1 MVNAVVLA
9 GDTGYCEGSLG
20 EYLDNKAFIKL
31 GQRYMIQYIIGSLR
45 HAKCVD
51 KIVVVGPESRLK
63 DAVGDFV
70 DAVLQSEGSIMSN
83 MKKGIEFLSE
93 EKRVI
98 ICTSDIPLVSSD
110 AIDDFIAQC
119 CEKNIDVGYPIIE
132 KSLNDA
138 KYPEVKRTYIKMKEG
153 IYTGGNIVYI
163 NPLVIENCYSALEYF
178 VENRKNALKM
188 AKILGITILI
198 RLALGILKIKTAEKR
213 VNKLFEIN
221 AKAIF
226 TTYPEI
232 GNDVDKI
239 DDVNFVNKYLN
250 ISL

>member
-1 MVNAVVLA
+1 MVNAIVLA
-9 GDTGYCEGSLG
+9 GDTGYSEGSLVKNVN
-20 EYLDNKAFIKL
+20 NKAFIKL
-31 GQRYMIQYIIGSLR
+31 GQKYMVQYIIGSLR
-45 HAKCVD
+45 HAKCVG
-51 KIVVVGPESRLK
+51 KIVVVGPERRLK
-63 DAVGDFV
+63 DAVGDCV

-83 MKKGIEFLSE
+83 MKKGIAFLSDE
-93 EKRVI
+93 NCVI

-119 CEKNIDVGYPIIE
+119 CDKNIDVGYPIIE

-138 KYPEVKRTYIKMKEG
+138 KYPEVKRTYVKMKEG

-163 NPLVIENCYSALEYF
+163 NPLIIENCYNAAEYL
-178 VENRKNALKM
+178 VKNRKNALKM
-188 AKILGITILI
+188 ARILGITILV

-213 VNKLFEIN
+213 VNKLFGIN

-250 ISL
+250 IGL